1 MRIQGNERAD
11 ELATS
16 SKHLVPTTSQIQ
28 FQDIKPLVNSS
39 VFQLWQLAWSLE
51 CENKLYVIKPA
62 LGMWESASHRTRR
75 HEVLL
80 CRPRIGSSYLTHKHL
95 LRGETPP
102 LCYECGRAFNYF
114 TYFVAVLRA
123 WARTTNIF
131 PRVFFTPD
139 SFLPS
144 TANWWESVW
153 LCHKLFKKNQRPTGS
168 LNLTLPL

>member
-95 LRGETPP
+95 LGGKPHHSVTS
-102 LCYECGRAFNYF
+102 
-114 TYFVAVLRA
+114 VAEHL
-123 WARTTNIF
+123 TI
-131 PRVFFTPD
+131 
-139 SFLPS
+139 LLIL
-144 TANWWESVW
+144 W
-153 LCHKLFKKNQRPTGS
+153 LCSGLEQEQQIYFPEFFSHQIPFYPALLIGENPFDCVINYLRKISVL
-168 LNLTLPL
+168 LVV